1 MNKVLEV
8 EDSLGMGGRG
18 VWGGGGGG
26 GTREGEADELIWNI
40 ELRVSEVYEL
50 KKVSGASYQGVL
62 IRGVHSCC
70 VNIQHVM

>member
-1 MNKVLEV
+1 MC
-8 EDSLGMGGRG
+8 
-18 VWGGGGGG
+18 GGG